1 MGVVH
6 MEFAWLNDSRTSNK
20 EIAPPRSPR
29 LPAPRKVT
37 RICGNLATSA
47 GPRPSL
53 AAPAPTL
60 IVASASAAFVAFALA
75 PTEAFA
81 PLILENTMP
90 LKTLGVIAMSNGVT
104 SDFDHAAFD
113 PKTRG
118 VFIADTT

>member
-1 MGVVH
+1 
-6 MEFAWLNDSRTSNK
+6 LRQSRDIRRT
-20 EIAPPRSPR
+20 EA
-29 LPAPRKVT
+29 V
-37 RICGNLATSA
+37 
-47 GPRPSL
+47 L

-113 PKTRG
+113 PKNSRRLHRG
-118 VFIADTT
+118 HHMRLP